1 MFYIGIVED
10 NKDPKKMGRLKIRIF
25 GVHTENR
32 NKSVDDLSKHI
43 PTNDLPWAMPNMGMT
58 NSSMDGIGDFST
70 IVRGSKVL
78 CCFIDQEK
86 QHPICL
92 GVLPSIVKE
101 LPDFEK
107 GFSDPSQQHPID
119 DYLDESSIPR
129 LARNEKL
136 DKTIVDTKKENV
148 EEFEVCG
155 ANIKE
160 PETEYDAVYP
170 NNRVI
175 ETQSGHIIELDDTKG
190 KERIQIYHKMGTFF
204 EIFPDGRLVSKIN
217 GARYDIVLGK
227 DNVYI
232 ASDKNVRIGGKCNIE
247 IVEEAKVIFN
257 AKATVTAK
265 GILDIVGEDKI
276 NIKSTGDVTLD
287 SSGNTIIKS
296 TGNVKLESSGLLEIK
311 CNTCTLDATGTVTMT
326 GSIIA
331 LN

>member
-1 MFYIGIVED
+1 MFYMGIVED
-10 NKDPKKMGRLKIRIF
+10 NADPKKMGRLKIRIF
-25 GVHTENR
+25 GIHTENR
-32 NKSVDDLSKHI
+32 NKAVDDVSKHI
-43 PTNDLPWAMPNMGMT
+43 PTNDLPWAYPNMPIT
-58 NSSMDGIGDFST
+58 NSSIDGVGDFST
-70 IVRGSKVL
+70 IVRGTKVL

-92 GVLPSIVKE
+92 GVLPSIVTE
-101 LPDFEK
+101 LPDFEL
-107 GFSDPSQQHPID
+107 GFSDPSQEHPKE
-119 DYLDESSIPR
+119 DYLNESSISR
-129 LARNEKL
+129 LARNEKI
-136 DKTIVDTKKENV
+136 DDTIVDIKKENV

-155 ANIKE
+155 QTIKE
-160 PETEYDAVYP
+160 PETEYDAKYP

-175 ETQSGHIIELDDTKG
+175 ETASGHIIEIDDTEG
-190 KERIQIYHKMGTFF
+190 KERLHFYHKMGTFL
-204 EIFPDGRLVSKIN
+204 EIFPDGRMVSKIN

-232 ASDKNVRIGGKCNIE
+232 ASDKNVRIDGKCNIE

-265 GILDIVGEDKI
+265 KELNIEGEDKI
-276 NIKSTGDVTLD
+276 IIKSTGDVTLD

-311 CNTCTLDATGTVTMT
+311 CNTYTLDATGTVTMT